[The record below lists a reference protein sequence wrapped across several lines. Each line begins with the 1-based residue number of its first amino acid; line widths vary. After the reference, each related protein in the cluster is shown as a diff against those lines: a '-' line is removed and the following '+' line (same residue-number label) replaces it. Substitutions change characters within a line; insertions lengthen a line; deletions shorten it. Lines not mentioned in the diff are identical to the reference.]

1 MELTFTI
8 RCNPPK
14 QTAQSVSRIF
24 RRKDGTPFIGKKNNT
39 SKSELLCIL
48 KDYVPEKPFTGA
60 VELIISWCYAWRA
73 SEPKKNRKLGYKY
86 CTTKPDVDN
95 ICKQLNDC
103 MTRLGYWVDDAL
115 VAKLTFEKMWCE
127 EPHITITIRELENG
141 T

>member
-39 SKSELLCIL
+39 SKSELLCLL

-103 MTRLGYWVDDAL
+103 MTRLGYWIDDAL

>member
-39 SKSELLCIL
+39 SKSELLCLL
-48 KDYVPEKPFTGA
+48 KDYVPEKPFTRA

>member
-1 MELTFTI
+1 MEFTFTI

-39 SKSELLCIL
+39 SKSELLCLL

-60 VELIISWCYAWRA
+60 VELIISWCYAWRT

-103 MTRLGYWVDDAL
+103 MTRLGYWIDDAL

-141 T
+141 C

>member
-1 MELTFTI
+1 MELAFTI

-39 SKSELLCIL
+39 SKGELFCLL
-48 KDYVPEKPFTGA
+48 KDHIPEKPFTGP
-60 VELIISWCYAWRA
+60 VELTIDWCYAWRT
-73 SEPKKNRKLGYKY
+73 SEPKKNRKLGYRY

-103 MTRLGYWVDDAL
+103 MTRLGYWTDDAI
-115 VAKLTFEKMWCE
+115 VSKLIFTKVWCD
-127 EPHITITIRELENG
+127 EPCIKIKIKDLENEC
-141 T
+141 

>member
-39 SKSELLCIL
+39 SKSELLCLL
-48 KDYVPEKPFTGA
+48 KDHVPEKPFTGA
-60 VELIISWCYAWRA
+60 VELVIGWCYAWRA

-103 MTRLGYWVDDAL
+103 MTRLGYWIDDAL

-141 T
+141 C